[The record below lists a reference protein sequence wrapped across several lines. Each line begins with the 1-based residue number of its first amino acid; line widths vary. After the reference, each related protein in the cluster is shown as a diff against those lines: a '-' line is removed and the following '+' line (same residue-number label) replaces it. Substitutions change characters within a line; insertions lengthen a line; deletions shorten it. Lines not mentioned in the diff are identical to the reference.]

1 MGDSLRYKD
10 WFEKAAHDLRGAEI
24 LMEHDGGNDLVAFH
38 CQQAME
44 KMLKGWLLKMT
55 GELLDGH
62 SLVFLC
68 RKATAAGAPLKG
80 NLRDCAYVNQFYIE
94 TRYPSDSY
102 MPVSEEEAQD
112 CMDAARKL
120 MELLGITRRLLFDYY
135 REKSRKPCPVRLPR
149 FFLKMPKICA
159 IPTKPL
165 RLQGFPVCRP
175 DNSDSKGRWFE
186 SSRAYQNVLMKDAAQ
201 KTPHESV
208 EFSHIY

>member
-44 KMLKGWLLKMT
+44 KMLKGWLLKTT

-80 NLRDCAYVNQFYIE
+80 KLRDCAYVNQFYIE

-102 MPVSEEEAQD
+102 MPVSEGEARD
-112 CMDAARKL
+112 
-120 MELLGITRRLLFDYY
+120 
-135 REKSRKPCPVRLPR
+135 
-149 FFLKMPKICA
+149 
-159 IPTKPL
+159 
-165 RLQGFPVCRP
+165 
-175 DNSDSKGRWFE
+175 
-186 SSRAYQNVLMKDAAQ
+186 
-201 KTPHESV
+201 
-208 EFSHIY
+208 

>member
-38 CQQAME
+38 CQQTME
-44 KMLKGWLLKMT
+44 KMLKGWLLKTT

-102 MPVSEEEAQD
+102 MLYACVRRGSTGLHG
-112 CMDAARKL
+112 CRK
-120 MELLGITRRLLFDYY
+120 EIDGTVGITLRLLFDYY
-135 REKSRKPCPVRLPR
+135 REKPRKPCPARLPR
-149 FFLKMPKICA
+149 FFFKMPKICA
-159 IPTKPL
+159 IMIKPL
-165 RLQGFPVCRP
+165 RRSGFRLDGLITPTPKAAGSNPVGHTRRP
-175 DNSDSKGRWFE
+175 LHSGYFKRN
-186 SSRAYQNVLMKDAAQ
+186 A
-201 KTPHESV
+201 
-208 EFSHIY
+208 

>member
-44 KMLKGWLLKMT
+44 KMLKGWLLKTT

-80 NLRDCAYVNQFYIE
+80 KLRDCAYVNQFYIE

-102 MPVSEEEAQD
+102 IPVSEEEARD

-120 MELLGITRRLLFDYY
+120 MELLAYY
-135 REKSRKPCPVRLPR
+135 LTTIAKNLGSLV
-149 FFLKMPKICA
+149 
-159 IPTKPL
+159 
-165 RLQGFPVCRP
+165 LQGFRGFSPKWRKFVQHQPNPC
-175 DNSDSKGRWFE
+175 
-186 SSRAYQNVLMKDAAQ
+186 AARLSGL
-201 KTPHESV
+201 TA
-208 EFSHIY
+208 

>member
-94 TRYPSDSY
+94 TAIHLTLICLCPKRKHRIVW
-102 MPVSEEEAQD
+102 MP
-112 CMDAARKL
+112 
-120 MELLGITRRLLFDYY
+120 
-135 REKSRKPCPVRLPR
+135 
-149 FFLKMPKICA
+149 
-159 IPTKPL
+159 
-165 RLQGFPVCRP
+165 QG
-175 DNSDSKGRWFE
+175 N
-186 SSRAYQNVLMKDAAQ
+186 
-201 KTPHESV
+201 
-208 EFSHIY
+208 

>member
-44 KMLKGWLLKMT
+44 KMLKGWLLKTT

-80 NLRDCAYVNQFYIE
+80 NLRDCAYVNKFYIE

-102 MPVSEEEAQD
+102 MPVSEGEARD

-120 MELLGITRRLLFDYY
+120 MELL
-135 REKSRKPCPVRLPR
+135 
-149 FFLKMPKICA
+149 A
-159 IPTKPL
+159 
-165 RLQGFPVCRP
+165 
-175 DNSDSKGRWFE
+175 
-186 SSRAYQNVLMKDAAQ
+186 
-201 KTPHESV
+201 
-208 EFSHIY
+208 